1 MLLYVRKQA
10 NLDWIARKLRKA
22 SNFRSVFSVRNS
34 RNTWDLFKCAY
45 FNQSLLP
52 VSGNTLLKRT
62 THERTR
68 L

>member
-45 FNQSLLP
+45 FNQS
-52 VSGNTLLKRT
+52 
-62 THERTR
+62 
-68 L
+68 